1 MDEGRKFRI
10 YPTKDQITP
19 LSKWIGHQRFIFN
32 SKVSDDR
39 YFRKFKS
46 KSLSLVGEDVPC
58 DQKYSQFIST
68 DTSFLKGV
76 PSQILRNGVYRW
88 KSAYQRFFKRL
99 AGRPT
104 IKKKHGRQSVMITKE
119 LFTFYSVDQQTAMI
133 NLGTKKHPI
142 GTIKVNVHLD
152 YEVPDSIYISVHG
165 GKWYV
170 SFSNE
175 NDVVVATEGELLADL
190 QHHTEEQL
198 MEVTNGF
205 DRNVVAPVASS
216 DGNTF
221 DYTAE
226 QKKSLQ
232 KALAG
237 KVKCQKRLAK
247 KQKGSANRRKAVKKS
262 GRYDRK
268 ISDIRNDFSHKTSY
282 TLADAPVSLLVFE
295 CLPIKNMTASAK
307 GTVEEPGKNVRQ
319 KSGLNR
325 SILNACW
332 GKIKTYTRYKGLRK
346 NKLTIE
352 APPHYSSQEC
362 SHCGFTHKDNRPSQ
376 SEFICQDCG
385 FVCNADLNASLVI
398 KKRGVRMV
406 LNNEVHIK
414 TPKKVAFS
422 KKSVRRAGV
431 VRSGASASKPAESV
445 SVVSAPKP
453 IRSSSVKQETPTRT
467 AETV

>member
-10 YPTKDQITP
+10 YPTKEQITP

-32 SKVSDDR
+32 SKVSEDR

-68 DTSFLKGV
+68 DTSFLKEV

-104 IKKKHGRQSVMITKE
+104 VKKKHGRQSVMITKE
-119 LFTFYSVDQQTAMI
+119 LFSFYSVDQQTAMI
-133 NLGTKKHPI
+133 NLGTTKHPI

-165 GKWYV
+165 CKWYV

-190 QHHTEEQL
+190 QHLTEEQL

-237 KVKCQKRLAK
+237 KVKSQKRLAK

-295 CLPIKNMTASAK
+295 GLPIKNMTASAK
-307 GTVEEPGKNVRQ
+307 GTVKEPGKNVRQ
-319 KSGLNR
+319 KSGLSR

-332 GKIKTYTRYKGLRK
+332 EKIKTYTRYKGLRK

-385 FVCNADLNASLVI
+385 FACNADLNASLVI
-398 KKRGVRMV
+398 KKRGVRLV

-422 KKSVRRAGV
+422 KKSVRRAGA
-431 VRSGASASKPAESV
+431 VRSGASASKPVERV
-445 SVVSAPKP
+445 SVVISLKADTQF
-453 IRSSSVKQETPTRT
+453 SVKQETPTRT